1 MFVLYQPFVFMKETE
16 IDQLLHIAA
25 LISRQRAGITL
36 SDRDQQVLNNWLA
49 ENPVNVELLHEVIEA
64 LDTPV
69 EDEGLKASANRVY
82 EAIGFVTPLP
92 RPVYRINRWWWA
104 AALLIGITTTIYL
117 LYHPAP
123 KQAIALKIRPGKDVA
138 TLTLADGTTITLDS
152 TANGIISQQGNVR
165 ITKLPTGELVYTPEG
180 SNAQEIL
187 YNTMTTPKGG
197 QYKLTLPDGS
207 KVWLN
212 AASSITYPAA
222 FAGKERTVTIK
233 GEVYFEIAKN
243 ENMPFHVKANNI
255 TVDVLGT
262 SFNIM
267 VYEDEPTIKT
277 TLITGAIKVN
287 GYLLKPGQQAA
298 NERITDNADT
308 EEAIAWKNGLFEF
321 NQQSI
326 VSIMQQISRWYDVDI
341 QYQGNIKSKTFTG
354 QISRYADITTV
365 LQKLELTGGIHF
377 KVSDRTVT
385 AMP

>member
-1 MFVLYQPFVFMKETE
+1 MKETE

-25 LISRQRAGITL
+25 LISRQRAGTTL
-36 SDRDQQVLNNWLA
+36 NDRDQQRLNSWLA
-49 ENPVNVELLHEVIEA
+49 ENPANVELLHEVIQV

-69 EDEGLKASANRVY
+69 EDEALKASANRVY
-82 EAIGFVTPLP
+82 EAIGFITPFP
-92 RPVYRINRWWWA
+92 KPVHRVHFLRNRWWWA
-104 AALLIGITTTIYL
+104 AALLIGITTVTWLTYT
-117 LYHPAP
+117 PAP
-123 KQAIALKIRPGKDVA
+123 KQAIALKIKPGKDVA
-138 TLTLADGTTITLDS
+138 ILTLADGTTITLDS
-152 TANGIISQQGNVR
+152 ASNGIISQQGNVR

-180 SNAQEIL
+180 SNVQETL

-222 FAGKERTVTIK
+222 FVGKERTVTIK
-233 GEVYFEIAKN
+233 GEVYFEVAKN

-267 VYEDEPTIKT
+267 AYDDEPAIKT

-287 GYLLKPGQQAA
+287 GHLLKPGQQAV
-298 NERITDNADT
+298 NERITDNADI

-341 QYQGNIKSKTFTG
+341 QYQGTIKSKTFTG
-354 QISRYADITTV
+354 QISRYADIATV
-365 LQKLELTGGIHF
+365 LQMMELTGGIHF

>member
-1 MFVLYQPFVFMKETE
+1 MKETE
-16 IDQLLHIAA
+16 IDQLLYVAA
-25 LISRQRAGITL
+25 LISRQRAGTTL
-36 SDRDQQVLNNWLA
+36 KDRDQQVLNNWLA
-49 ENPVNVELLHEVIEA
+49 ENPANVELLHEVIQV

-69 EDEGLKASANRVY
+69 EDEALKASANRVY
-82 EAIGFVTPLP
+82 EAIGFITPQA
-92 RPVYRINRWWWA
+92 RPVHRVHFLRNRWWWA
-104 AALLIGITTTIYL
+104 AALLIGITTVTYL
-117 LYHPAP
+117 TYTPAP
-123 KQAIALKIRPGKDVA
+123 KQTIALKIKPGKDVA
-138 TLTLADGTTITLDS
+138 ILTLADGTTITLDS
-152 TANGIISQQGNVR
+152 ASNGTISQQGNVR

-180 SNAQEIL
+180 SNVQETL

-233 GEVYFEIAKN
+233 GEVYFEVAKN

-267 VYEDEPTIKT
+267 AYEDEPAIKT

-287 GYLLKPGQQAA
+287 GHLLKPGQQAV
-298 NERITDNADT
+298 NERITDNADI

-341 QYQGNIKSKTFTG
+341 QYQGTIKSKTFTG
-354 QISRYADITTV
+354 QISRYAEITTV
-365 LQKLELTGGIHF
+365 LQMMELTGGIHF

>member
-1 MFVLYQPFVFMKETE
+1 MKETE
-16 IDQLLHIAA
+16 IDQLLYVAA
-25 LISRQRAGITL
+25 LISKQRAGTTL
-36 SDRDQQVLNNWLA
+36 KDRDQQVLNNWLA
-49 ENPVNVELLHEVIEA
+49 ENPANVELLHEVIQV

-69 EDEGLKASANRVY
+69 EDEALKASANRVY
-82 EAIGFVTPLP
+82 EAIGFITPQA
-92 RPVYRINRWWWA
+92 RPVHRVHFLRNRWWWA
-104 AALLIGITTTIYL
+104 AALLIGITTVTYL
-117 LYHPAP
+117 TYTPAP
-123 KQAIALKIRPGKDVA
+123 KQPIALKIKPGKDVA
-138 TLTLADGTTITLDS
+138 ILTLADGTTITLDS
-152 TANGIISQQGNVR
+152 ASNGIISQQGNVR

-180 SNAQEIL
+180 SNVQETL

-233 GEVYFEIAKN
+233 GEVYFEVAKN

-267 VYEDEPTIKT
+267 AYEDEPAIKT

-287 GYLLKPGQQAA
+287 GHLLKPGQQAV
-298 NERITDNADT
+298 NERITDNADI

-341 QYQGNIKSKTFTG
+341 QYQGTIKSKTFTG

-365 LQKLELTGGIHF
+365 LKMMELTGGIHF

>member
-1 MFVLYQPFVFMKETE
+1 MKETE
-16 IDQLLHIAA
+16 IDQLLHVAA
-25 LISRQRAGITL
+25 LISRQRAGNTL
-36 SDRDQQVLNNWLA
+36 NDRDQQVLNSWLA
-49 ENPVNVELLHEVIEA
+49 ENPANVELLHEVIEV

-69 EDEGLKASANRVY
+69 EDEALKASANRVY
-82 EAIGFVTPLP
+82 EAIGFITPLV
-92 RPVYRINRWWWA
+92 RPVHRIHFLRNRWWWA
-104 AALLIGITTTIYL
+104 AALLIGITTVTYL
-117 LYHPAP
+117 TWHPAP
-123 KQAIALKIRPGKDVA
+123 KQMLAVKIQPGKDVA
-138 TLTLADGTTITLDS
+138 ILTLADGTTITLDS
-152 TANGIISQQGNVR
+152 ASNGIITQQGNVK

-180 SNAQEIL
+180 SNVQETL

-222 FAGKERTVTIK
+222 FVGKERTVTIK
-233 GEVYFEIAKN
+233 GEVYFEVAKN

-262 SFNIM
+262 NFNIM
-267 VYEDEPTIKT
+267 AYEDEPAIKT

-287 GYLLKPGQQAA
+287 GHLLKPGQQAV
-298 NERITDNADT
+298 NERITDNADI
-308 EEAIAWKNGLFEF
+308 EEVVAWKNGLFEF
-321 NQQSI
+321 NQQPI

-341 QYQGNIKSKTFTG
+341 QYQGAIKSKTFTG

-365 LQKLELTGGIHF
+365 LKMMELTGGIHF